1 MLIFLLLSALL
12 LAAGALFY
20 WALRKQLSWQN
31 RKLFIWTFLLAALLL
46 PTLMPSLEHHF
57 EKTWIDYESYKGW
70 NQVDIE
76 DPQLLS
82 CYKSANNSEGV
93 CHCEIKQK
101 AAMVDF
107 QPNPYYDRMME
118 LRWALE
124 WLFLLFASY
133 FLLRFLWRFGG
144 LLWLRRQSYAED
156 RQLENLSYQ
165 MLYPKGYKVYPF
177 STFSLLRHYI
187 LWSPALDRLT
197 EAEQEAAFY
206 HELGHLKGRDSWAGY
221 FLGLLQIFWFWH
233 PLYYLFRKELLEI
246 NELLADDYAAQ
257 RLPSRRNYAE
267 MLLKMTAF
275 QQKGQA
281 LAFFLAKKKL
291 QRRLE
296 ALLFQAA
303 PKGCTKKQF
312 QLLQICLLSGL
323 FLLSVSLYFPLHRQF
338 ENPTSIK
345 KEQFLPLKNTENG

>member
-20 WALRKQLSWQN
+20 WALRKRLSWQN

-46 PTLMPSLEHHF
+46 PSLMPSLEHYF
-57 EKTWIDYESYKGW
+57 EKTWIDYESYEGW

-76 DPQLLS
+76 DPKLLS

-101 AAMVDF
+101 AALVDF
-107 QPNPYYDRMME
+107 QPDPYYDTLMDV
-118 LRWALE
+118 RWALE
-124 WLFLLFASY
+124 SVFLLLATY

-144 LLWLRRQSYAED
+144 LIWLRLQSYAEP
-156 RQLENLSYQ
+156 RELENQSYQ
-165 MLYPKGYKVYPF
+165 MLYPKGYKSYPF

-187 LWSPALDRLT
+187 LWSPALDCLN
-197 EAEQEAAFY
+197 EEEQQAAFY

-233 PLYYLFRKELLEI
+233 PLYYVFRKELLEI

-257 RLPSRRNYAE
+257 RLASRRSYAE

-275 QQKGQA
+275 QHKGQA

-291 QRRLE
+291 QKRLE
-296 ALLFQAA
+296 VLLFQAA

-323 FLLSVSLYFPLHRQF
+323 FLLSVGLYFPLHRQF
-338 ENPTSIK
+338 DAQPTTK
-345 KEQFLPLKNTENG
+345 KEQFFLPKNTENG